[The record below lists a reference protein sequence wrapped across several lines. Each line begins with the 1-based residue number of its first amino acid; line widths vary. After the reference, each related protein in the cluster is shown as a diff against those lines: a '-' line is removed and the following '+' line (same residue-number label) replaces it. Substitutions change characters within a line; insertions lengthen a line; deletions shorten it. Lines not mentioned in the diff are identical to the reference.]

1 MEPGKW
7 RDAIKKLDF
16 TVCVDLFMTPTA
28 MLCDVILPAA
38 SFLEKDSL
46 KAWWV
51 PLQAIKKTVAV
62 GECKSDIEIN
72 LELSK
77 RFMKDFPYESV
88 HDLFDS
94 LLASSGM
101 TYKDLQEKTWIM
113 PPDGH
118 PSKPY
123 SRHEKGL
130 LRPDGKPG
138 FRTPSGKVELYSS
151 WLEKWELAPMPY
163 HEEPPYSPVSTPDL
177 FKKYPLILCTGR
189 RMGPFFH
196 SEHRQIPWLREQ
208 QKEPVLEIHP
218 DTAEKL
224 GIHNGEKVCVENW
237 LGKITVTAMTTP
249 IIHPDVVMAEHG
261 WWFPEKQGAE
271 PSLFGV
277 WDVNVNQL
285 IPMSNEGK
293 GGLGAPIKSM
303 LCRVYKA
310 KG

>member
-1 MEPGKW
+1 
-7 RDAIKKLDF
+7 
-16 TVCVDLFMTPTA
+16 
-28 MLCDVILPAA
+28 
-38 SFLEKDSL
+38 
-46 KAWWV
+46 
-51 PLQAIKKTVAV
+51 
-62 GECKSDIEIN
+62 
-72 LELSK
+72 
-77 RFMKDFPYESV
+77 MKDFPYDSTEE
-88 HDLFDS
+88 LFDS
-94 LLASSGM
+94 LLASAGM

-123 SRHEKGL
+123 FRHEKGL
-130 LRPDGKPG
+130 LRPDGKTG
-138 FRTPSGKVELYSS
+138 FRTPSGKIELFSS
-151 WLEKWELAPMPY
+151 WLEKWALAPMPY
-163 HEEPPYSPVSTPDL
+163 HEEPPYSPVSTPEL
-177 FKKYPLILCTGR
+177 FRKYPLILCTGR
-189 RMGPFFH
+189 RMGPYFH
-196 SEHRQIPWLREQ
+196 SEHRQVPWLREQ
-208 QKEPVLEIHP
+208 QKDPVLEIHP

-224 GIHNGEKVCVENW
+224 GIGSGEKVCVENW
-237 LGKITVTAMTTP
+237 LGKITVTALTTP

-261 WWFPEKQGAE
+261 WWFPEKEGAE